1 MDSRG
6 GAEMRIEDKRKQVT
20 QTKFGDLM
28 IGEVFE
34 YGDYIFVRTMDLR
47 DEYGDLLNSFC
58 LNDGEMSYSKDDLKV
73 TPISVKVVIE

>member
-1 MDSRG
+1 
-6 GAEMRIEDKRKQVT
+6 MRIEDKRKQVT
-20 QTKFGDLM
+20 QKRFGDLM

-58 LNDGEMSYSKDDLKV
+58 LNDGEMSCSKDDIKV

>member
-1 MDSRG
+1 
-6 GAEMRIEDKRKQVT
+6 MRIEDKRKQVT
-20 QTKFGDLM
+20 QKRFGGLM

>member
-1 MDSRG
+1 
-6 GAEMRIEDKRKQVT
+6 MRIEDKRKQVT
-20 QTKFGDLM
+20 QKRFGDLM